1 MKSFTS
7 LWRNFGPPYVTFVL
21 WDLRVFVFIQSSL
34 KILWEH
40 FNRVGVWTMLLQIG
54 WCPGDQNLN
63 HHHVTN
69 FKIEHANWEMQS
81 LRSSSCVFRRISEH
95 CMISSWGEFGGTGRC
110 WVVSTHTRM
119 LQSNKLSKC
128 FRVLLTFAAEPAE
141 RVYLVCQ
148 DCTESREFFFFNITI
163 FSLCFYRF
171 GVSEEPGCEL

>member
-1 MKSFTS
+1 MKSLTS

-54 WCPGDQNLN
+54 WCPWDQNLN
-63 HHHVTN
+63 HHHFMN

-81 LRSSSCVFRRISEH
+81 LTSSSWVFCRFSEH
-95 CMISSWGEFGGTGRC
+95 CMISFWGEFGGTGSC
-110 WVVSTHTRM
+110 WVASIHTWM

-141 RVYLVCQ
+141 RVFLVFQ
-148 DCTESREFFFFNITI
+148 DCTESCEFFFFNITI
-163 FSLCFYRF
+163 FSLCFYLWLVF
-171 GVSEEPGCEL
+171 LVCIWC